1 MSGTRIILFTL
12 LAMTTLGLNAQ
23 KSKIQRAN
31 QLYKDLNYQD
41 AIELYLSALDK
52 GDNSE
57 AKINLADCYRH
68 LDNWADAEYWY
79 GQVVRLPAAQPIHKL
94 YYGMA
99 LQSNGKCDQAK
110 PYFEEYL
117 AINPDDSRAQYL
129 NKACDENVVEA
140 LMKAGALYQVINVA
154 KLNTA
159 YDDFGATYFKDG
171 IVWSSERD
179 RGASVKRIHS
189 WTGHPF
195 LELFNSKTA
204 LVDEKTLEYNYSNPE
219 KYSAKVNSKFH
230 DGPVSYN
237 SDFSEMFFTRNNLT
251 NGKIGKDDD
260 GVIRL
265 KVFSTK
271 KNGDSWGEF
280 VGLPFNSDEYS
291 VAHPAL
297 SQDGSKLYFASD
309 MPGGFG
315 GMDLYISYFE
325 NGRWSPPSNLGPT
338 INTEGHEVFPFLHPD
353 GTLYFASDGNT
364 GLGGLDIFYT
374 MERGNGFTPVIN
386 VGSPINTT
394 ADDFFLVLNKDKTH
408 GYFSSNR
415 EGGAGGDDIYSF
427 TKFSVES
434 EVLVFDRNT
443 GEPIEGAL
451 VNTGGCNLGELLTG
465 ADGRAR
471 FQLGVDQTCDFLA
484 TKDTYEDNST
494 NVSTSG
500 YKPGDRI
507 FVQIPLSQPL
517 DLKVTGIIRDQ
528 NNGKPLTG
536 ARVVL
541 ESDCGQPAQE
551 SLVGADGYYEFEL
564 RPNCC
569 YVLKVYKDNY
579 ITKTETFCTETTPKD
594 RIVNAPVALQPVP
607 TKPVSPVSP
616 EPLPPVKPEVGPVV
630 LEHLYYDFDQA
641 FIRGDAV
648 ASLDNLVK
656 LLKDNGSVIV
666 EIGSHTDSRA
676 THKYNER
683 LSSRRAESVVRY
695 LIQRG
700 ISKDRLRAKGYGETV
715 HVNNCNDNV
724 PCSEEQHQ
732 RNRRTEFRVIGTINN
747 NPNTTLDSKAPN
759 AIKIDPCK
767 KCPF

>member
-1 MSGTRIILFTL
+1 MSGYRIIL
-12 LAMTTLGLNAQ
+12 LALVTILSLGASAQ
-23 KSKIQRAN
+23 KSKLQRAN
-31 QLYKDLNYQD
+31 QLFKDLNYQE
-41 AIELYLSALDK
+41 AIEVYLSILDK
-52 GDNSE
+52 GDNAE

-68 LDNWADAEYWY
+68 LHNWADAEYWY
-79 GQVVRLPAAQPIHKL
+79 GQVVRLPQAQPVHKL
-94 YYGMA
+94 YYGMS
-99 LQSNGKCDQAK
+99 LQANGKCDQAK
-110 PYFEEYL
+110 PYFEEFL
-117 AINPDDSRAQYL
+117 AINPDESRAQLL
-129 NKACDENVVEA
+129 NKACEEDV
-140 LMKAGALYQVINVA
+140 MKNILSSGSMYKVINVS

-171 IVWSSERD
+171 IVWSSGRD

-195 LELFNSKTA
+195 LELFSSKATMA
-204 LVDEKTLEYNYSNPE
+204 DENTLEYNYSNPE

-230 DGPVSYN
+230 DGPVSFN
-237 SDFSEMFFTRNNLT
+237 SDFSEMFFTRNNLL
-251 NGKIGKDDD
+251 NGKVGKDGE

-271 KNGDSWGEF
+271 KTGDGWGDF

-291 VAHPAL
+291 VAHPSL
-297 SQDGSKLYFASD
+297 SEDGSKLYFSSD

-325 NGRWSPPSNLGPT
+325 NGRWSPPTNLGPT
-338 INTEGHEVFPFLHPD
+338 INTEGHEVFPYLHQD

-374 MERGNGFTPVIN
+374 LERGNGFSPVIN
-386 VGSPINTT
+386 VGFPINSTS
-394 ADDFFLVLNKDKTH
+394 DDFFLVMNRDKTH

-427 TKFSVES
+427 TKFSIEA

-443 GEPIEGAL
+443 GEPIQGAL
-451 VNTGGCNLGELLTG
+451 VNTGACDLGQMETG
-465 ADGRAR
+465 PDGRAR
-471 FQLGVDQTCDFLA
+471 FQIGMDQSCDFLA
-484 TKDTYEDNST
+484 TKETYEDNSS
-494 NVSTSG
+494 NLSTRG
-500 YKPGDRI
+500 YKPGDKI
-507 FVQIPLSQPL
+507 FVQIPLTQPI
-517 DLKVTGIIRDQ
+517 DVKVVGVIRDQ
-528 NNGKPLTG
+528 KTGKPLIG

-541 ESDCGQPAQE
+541 ESDCGQPSQQ
-551 SLVGADGYYEFEL
+551 SIVGPDGYYEFEL

-579 ITKTETFCTETTPKD
+579 LSKTETFCTETTPPKV
-594 RIVNAPVALQPVP
+594 IEAPIALQPEG
-607 TKPVSPVSP
+607 PVQPIVGP
-616 EPLPPVKPEVGPVV
+616 EPVGPGPVV

-641 FIRGDAV
+641 YIRGDAV
-648 ASLDNLVK
+648 PSLDNLVSLMK
-656 LLKDNGSVIV
+656 QNATLVV

-683 LSSRRAESVVRY
+683 LSARRAESVVQY
-695 LIQRG
+695 LVKRG

-724 PCSEEQHQ
+724 PCNEEQHQ

-747 NPNTTLDSKAPN
+747 QQTSMDSKAPA